1 MVDERPAMTT
11 STLGTP
17 ATLGTGGSAT
27 ETGVHRGLEGV
38 VAATTRL
45 CDLDGVRGRLAY
57 RGYDIAELAGHVRFE
72 EVVWLL
78 WHGEL
83 PQTAEREALGAELV
97 GGATLPPSVLKALK
111 LLPRTV
117 HPMRVLQGGIALLG
131 GLDPDGDDGSPEANG
146 RKAIRLVAQTAALTA
161 AFHRIRQGRRPLLPR
176 PGLSHAANFLYMLAG
191 RKPRAVQ
198 VRAFDAALVLYA
210 EHELN
215 ASTFTAR
222 VVASTLADMHA
233 AVSAAI
239 GALKGPL
246 HGGAGEAVMR
256 TLEEIGS
263 PDQADAFTQR
273 ALAEK
278 RRLMGFG
285 HRVYKSGDPRA
296 RILRTLAAKACQ
308 QSGQGIWFDIAVK
321 LHEAVSREKG
331 LIPNVDFYS
340 APLFAALGIPVDLFV
355 PVIAVSRIG
364 GWTAHLLEQYA
375 DNRLIRPRA
384 EYVGPDHRPLPRG
397 SARG

>member
-1 MVDERPAMTT
+1 MTT
-11 STLGTP
+11 AAEP
-17 ATLGTGGSAT
+17 IK
-27 ETGVHRGLEGV
+27 GLEGV

-45 CDLDGVRGRLAY
+45 CNLDGAQGRLAY
-57 RGYDIAELAGHVRFE
+57 QGYDIDDLARRASFE

-83 PQTAEREALGAELV
+83 PRPAELE
-97 GGATLPPSVLKALK
+97 GFRKELTDARPLPPLVLKALK
-111 LLPRTV
+111 LFPREM
-117 HPMRVLQGGIALLG
+117 HPMRVLQAGIALLG
-131 GLDPDGDDGSPEANG
+131 ALDPDAEDNSAEANG
-146 RKAIRLVAQTAALTA
+146 RKAVRLVAQMATLTA
-161 AFHRIRQGRRPLLPR
+161 AFHRVRQGKRPVTAR
-176 PGLSHAANFLYMLAG
+176 PDLGHAASFLHLVAG
-191 RKPRAVQ
+191 RKPKAVE

-222 VVASTLADMHA
+222 TIASTLSDMHS
-233 AVSAAI
+233 AVSGAL

-256 TLEEIGS
+256 TLQEIGQ
-263 PDQADAFTQR
+263 PDQAEAFTRR

-285 HRVYKSGDPRA
+285 HRVYKAGDPRA
-296 RILRTLAAKACQ
+296 RILRELAEKACRR
-308 QSGQGIWFDIAVK
+308 SGEAVWFDTAVR
-321 LHEAVSREKG
+321 LHEAVNREKG

-340 APLFAALGIPVDLFV
+340 APLFYALGLPVDLFV
-355 PVIAVSRIG
+355 PVIAVSRIA
-364 GWTAHLLEQYA
+364 GWTAHLLEQHA

-384 EYVGPDHRPLPRG
+384 EYVGPAHRPFRPLAER
-397 SARG
+397 A

>member
-1 MVDERPAMTT
+1 M
-11 STLGTP
+11 
-17 ATLGTGGSAT
+17 AT
-27 ETGVHRGLEGV
+27 EAGLIRGLEGV

-45 CDLDGVRGRLAY
+45 CDLDGVNGRLAY
-57 RGYDIAELAGHVRFE
+57 QGYEITDLARHASFE
-72 EVVWLL
+72 EVTWLL

-83 PQTAEREALGAELV
+83 PRAAELE
-97 GGATLPPSVLKALK
+97 GFRRELTEASALPPAVIKLLK
-111 LLPRTV
+111 LLPTGM
-117 HPMRVLQGGIALLG
+117 HPMRVLQAGIAFLG
-131 GLDPDGDDGSPEANG
+131 GLDPDADDMSAEASR
-146 RKAIRLVAQTAALTA
+146 RKAVRLTAQMASLTA
-161 AFHRIRQGRRPLLPR
+161 AYHRIRQGQRPVPAR
-176 PGLSHAANFLYMLAG
+176 PGLSHAANFLYMLA
-191 RKPRAVQ
+191 RKRPRAVQ

-222 VVASTLADMHA
+222 VVASTLSDMHS
-233 AVSAAI
+233 AVSSAV

-246 HGGAGEAVMR
+246 HGGAGEAVMHV
-256 TLEEIGS
+256 LQEIGS
-263 PDQADAFTQR
+263 PDAAAAFATR

-296 RILRTLAAKACQ
+296 HILKTLAARACR
-308 QSGQGIWFDIAVK
+308 QSGQAVYYETAVK
-321 LHEAVSREKG
+321 LHEAVQQEKG

-340 APLFAALGIPVDLFV
+340 APLFAALQIPVDLFV
-355 PVIAVSRIG
+355 PVIAVSRIA

-384 EYVGPDHRPLPRG
+384 DYVGYVRRPFRNLATRG
-397 SARG
+397 